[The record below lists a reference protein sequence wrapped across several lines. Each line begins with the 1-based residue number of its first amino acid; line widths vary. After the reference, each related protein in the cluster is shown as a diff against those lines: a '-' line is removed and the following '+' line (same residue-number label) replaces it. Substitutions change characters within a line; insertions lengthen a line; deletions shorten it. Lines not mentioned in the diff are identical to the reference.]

1 MLVAELGKI
10 DLAELATFPLFS
22 IYNVPLIAPAKV
34 AVCIHN
40 LEALAQRQPI
50 RTSAHS
56 REPLGEACKCTT
68 PQSMW

>member
-1 MLVAELGKI
+1 MLVAELVKI
-10 DLAELATFPLFS
+10 NYELATFPPFS
-22 IYNVPLIAPAKV
+22 FYNVPLTAPAKV

-56 REPLGEACKCTT
+56 REPLGEGTT